1 MNSECKQNKI
11 KVLNHTSQE
20 DRYLSLLYGIMY
32 RTSGKLICHQYTD
45 KQLYKWLKYNS
56 HNLCLHSIY
65 LYPQKETILFLHS
78 RSNNNFHGIFTSKE
92 QLERIN
98 VSSYPDIY
106 VYVIFSN
113 DTFEILRYW
122 VNSELKISVARLKA
136 SFDNDIDEETVCWS
150 DNISSFYE
158 LDDLDKDLLD
168 YMESTYIMKYKLIE
182 RDTTNIFNGLI
193 YR

>member
-1 MNSECKQNKI
+1 MNSKLNKI
-11 KVLNHTSQE
+11 KVLNHTNQE

-32 RTSGKLICHQYTD
+32 KVSSKLICHQYTD
-45 KQLYKWLKYNS
+45 KQLLRWLKCNS

-78 RSNNNFHGIFTSKE
+78 RSNDNFHGIFTSKE
-92 QLERIN
+92 QLERIS

-106 VYVIFSN
+106 IYVVFSN
-113 DTFEILRYW
+113 NTFEILRYW
-122 VNSELKISVARLKA
+122 VNSELKISVARLKVL
-136 SFDNDIDEETVCWS
+136 FDNKIDEETVCWS

-158 LDDLDKDLLD
+158 LDDLDRDLLD
-168 YMESTYIMKYKLIE
+168 YMESTYVMKHKLIE
-182 RDTTNIFNGLI
+182 RDTTNIFSGLI

>member
-1 MNSECKQNKI
+1 MNSELNKI
-11 KVLNHTSQE
+11 KVLNHTNRE

-32 RTSGKLICHQYTD
+32 GASNKLICHQYTD
-45 KQLYKWLKYNS
+45 KQLLRWLKHNR

-98 VSSYPDIY
+98 ISSYPDVY
-106 VYVIFSN
+106 VYIVFSDK

-122 VNSELKISVARLKA
+122 VNSELKISVARLKV
-136 SFDNDIDEETVCWS
+136 SFNNAMDEETVCWS

-158 LDDLDKDLLD
+158 LDDLDKELLD
-168 YMESTYIMKYKLIE
+168 YMESTYIMKHKLIE
-182 RDTTNIFNGLI
+182 KDTTNIFSGLI